1 MEITNWELRIE
12 LKGNLITEFTALTF
26 VHCHYPL
33 QQIEYAHTEEW
44 IMYGQ
49 SGSNQAEGKK
59 WRKEIQRMRRG
70 HNSSIF

>member
-26 VHCHYPL
+26 VHYLL

-49 SGSNQAEGKK
+49 SSLNQAVGKK
-59 WRKEIQRMRRG
+59 WRKEI
-70 HNSSIF
+70 